1 MCKEKPITNLIVS
14 FRSYTSEVVRE
25 RVVME
30 NYFVSLFILN
40 LYVEVR
46 VDEEV
51 LNANNQILNYLFQ
64 KVEGNTCERLMLL
77 TLKEELQAT
86 VMELTQCK
94 VSGIDGIVTKFYKEN

>member
-14 FRSYTSEVVRE
+14 FRSYTSAVVRE

-30 NYFVSLFILN
+30 SCCVSLFILN

-51 LNANNQILNYLFQ
+51 LNANNRILNYLFQ

-77 TLKEELQAT
+77 TLKEELQVI

-94 VSGIDGIVTKFYKEN
+94 VLGIDGIVTKFYKEH

>member
-1 MCKEKPITNLIVS
+1 MCKEKPITNLIVN

-30 NYFVSLFILN
+30 SCCVSLFILN

-46 VDEEV
+46 VNEEV
-51 LNANNQILNYLFQ
+51 LNANNRILTYLFQ

-77 TLKEELQAT
+77 ILKEELQAI

-94 VSGIDGIVTKFYKEN
+94 V

>member
-1 MCKEKPITNLIVS
+1 MCKEKPITNLIVN

-30 NYFVSLFILN
+30 SCCVSLFILN

-46 VDEEV
+46 VNEEV
-51 LNANNQILNYLFQ
+51 LNANNRILTYLFQ

-77 TLKEELQAT
+77 ILKEELQAI

-94 VSGIDGIVTKFYKEN
+94 VSGIDGIVTKVYKEH